1 MKRAELTALAIDRW
15 WTSGIILKLGA
26 TSPREGLMVRAA
38 LLVLLLCSTASAT
51 TVRGTVSLP
60 AEPRGADHD
69 AHWRV
74 ENGVIAIGPR
84 VPDPRLDV
92 IVVLEGAA
100 AKDARV
106 PNATVELHGLRLD
119 PRVVVIPVA
128 GTVDF
133 KNGDRVPHTL
143 YVEHATSLMKPE
155 PTPAGQ
161 ARAQK
166 FYAAGEYRVRDE
178 EYPHIEGMVLVLQ
191 TPYFSR
197 LDERGQFKMELPE
210 GKYTLRVF
218 YRDRWVVSQALEVG
232 SRTTEVTIQVPA
244 TATGAKP

>member
-1 MKRAELTALAIDRW
+1 MWMIRA
-15 WTSGIILKLGA
+15 
-26 TSPREGLMVRAA
+26 GLVA
-38 LLVLLLCSTASAT
+38 LLLCSTASAT
-51 TVRGTVSLP
+51 TVRGSVSLP

-84 VPDPRLDV
+84 SPDPRLDV

-100 AKDARV
+100 AKDVRV

-128 GTVDF
+128 GTVEF
-133 KNGDRVPHTL
+133 KNADRVPHTL
-143 YVEHATSLMKPE
+143 YVEHATTLMKPE
-155 PTPAGQ
+155 PTAAGQ
-161 ARAQK
+161 SRSQK

-178 EYPHIEGMVLVLQ
+178 EYPHIDGMVLVLQ
-191 TPYFSR
+191 TPYFAR
-197 LDERGQFKMELPE
+197 LDDKGQFKMELPE

-218 YRDRWVVSQALEVG
+218 YRDRWVLSQAMDVG
-232 SRTTEVTIQVPA
+232 SRTTDVTIQVPA
-244 TATGAKP
+244 TAMGAKP